1 MALGLGLS
9 LCLSSCGSDNEDKL
23 SAKVVSLTQE
33 KDALSTKVDSLTLEK
48 AEIQK
53 KSDDF
58 MALISSMRHRD
69 EVLEKEAGAAL
80 ACDWLIALCPQSL
93 VDYGRRAI
101 KAGYTPDPFWF
112 WIYAFLKFAVLGL
125 YISWLFFT
133 FKFFHILVIMP
144 VNQDLID
151 ARETI
156 KNADYFMRHEKD
168 QLQAEIDELNLMTRE
183 NWNVLNKLDEDI
195 QSKQETQFRVKK
207 EIAQLNVMK
216 DLLTNNLIT

>member
-1 MALGLGLS
+1 MQTTSKVITMALGLALS
-9 LCLSSCGSDNEDKL
+9 LCLSFCANGSEVQL
-23 SAKVVSLTQE
+23 SANVFSLTQE
-33 KDALSTKVDSLTLEK
+33 KDALSAKVRSLTLEK

-53 KSDDF
+53 KYDDF
-58 MALISSMRHRD
+58 LALISSMRHRD
-69 EVLEKEAGAAL
+69 EVLGKEAGAAL

-93 VDYGRRAI
+93 VDYGRLAI

-125 YISWLFFT
+125 FISWLIFIFR
-133 FKFFHILVIMP
+133 FFHILVIMP

-168 QLQAEIDELNLMTRE
+168 QLQAEIDELTQMTRE
-183 NWNVLNKLDEDI
+183 KWNCVEKLDEDI
-195 QSKQETQFRVKK
+195 QSKQETQFRVMRKPGK
-207 EIAQLNVMK
+207 S
-216 DLLTNNLIT
+216 